1 MVHVLPAANR
11 PPGTSRTI
19 RFEGEA
25 YGTPVSFFAVDVA
38 PGHGPVLHRHP
49 YAETWIVLRGRAE
62 VVAGDRVFPIGPGDV
77 AVVPAETPHKFTAIG
92 DERLEMT
99 CIHAAG
105 MMVQEN
111 LE

>member
-1 MVHVLPAANR
+1 
-11 PPGTSRTI
+11 
-19 RFEGEA
+19 
-25 YGTPVSFFAVDVA
+25 
-38 PGHGPVLHRHP
+38 
-49 YAETWIVLRGRAE
+49 
-62 VVAGDRVFPIGPGDV
+62 V